1 MNDAMAAPMSD
12 NPTAGSTLDVASAA
26 ARQGAADAY
35 EAANRAFES
44 TSLFLSRFTYT
55 ACYTISYGVVFPATY
70 VALSVPRNNALVRG
84 LMDGARAA
92 REQVDKVMGPA
103 TAPEPAPETHG

>member
-1 MNDAMAAPMSD
+1 MAAPVSE
-12 NPTAGSTLDVASAA
+12 NPTGGSTLDVASAA

-35 EAANRAFES
+35 DAANRAYES

-70 VALSVPRNNALVRG
+70 VALSVPRNNSLVRG
-84 LMDGARAA
+84 MMDGARAA
-92 REQVDKVMGPA
+92 REQVDKVVGP
-103 TAPEPAPETHG
+103 TAAGSEPAHEAHA